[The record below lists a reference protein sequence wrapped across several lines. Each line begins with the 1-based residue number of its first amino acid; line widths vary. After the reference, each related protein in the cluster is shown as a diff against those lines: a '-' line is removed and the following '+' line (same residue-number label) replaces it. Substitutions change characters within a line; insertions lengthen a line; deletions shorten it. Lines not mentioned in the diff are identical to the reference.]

1 MYTVISNMIFTH
13 YQSNG
18 ITLTHCVLKYSYI
31 HVQIFFAVDLFTVYD
46 IQHRCVFVS
55 FEIST
60 LTELAI
66 NYLAGSDWR

>member
-18 ITLTHCVLKYSYI
+18 ITLTHCVLNI
-31 HVQIFFAVDLFTVYD
+31 HIYMYRYFSPWICLQFTTFNTDVFFF
-46 IQHRCVFVS
+46 S

-60 LTELAI
+60 LTELAK
-66 NYLAGSDWR
+66 NCLAGSDWR

>member
-31 HVQIFFAVDLFTVYD
+31 YVQMFLAVDLFTVYD

-66 NYLAGSDWR
+66 NCLTGSDWR

>member
-66 NYLAGSDWR
+66 NCFAGSDWR

>member
-66 NYLAGSDWR
+66 NCLTGSDWR

>member
-31 HVQIFFAVDLFTVYD
+31 CTNVSRRGFVYSLRHSTQMCFF
-46 IQHRCVFVS
+46 S

-66 NYLAGSDWR
+66 NCLAGSDWR

>member
-66 NYLAGSDWR
+66 NCLAGSDWR

>member
-46 IQHRCVFVS
+46 IQHRCVFFLLKS
-55 FEIST
+55 ALSPNWLF
-60 LTELAI
+60 
-66 NYLAGSDWR
+66 NCLAGSDWR

>member
-31 HVQIFFAVDLFTVYD
+31 HVQIFFAGDLFTVYD

-66 NYLAGSDWR
+66 NCLAGSDWR

>member
-18 ITLTHCVLKYSYI
+18 ITLTHCVHKYSYI

-60 LTELAI
+60 LTELAK
-66 NYLAGSDWR
+66 NCLAGSDWR

>member
-31 HVQIFFAVDLFTVYD
+31 YVQMFLAVDLITVYD
-46 IQHRCVFVS
+46 IQHRCVFLFLLKSALSPNWLKIV
-55 FEIST
+55 
-60 LTELAI
+60 
-66 NYLAGSDWR
+66 

>member
-46 IQHRCVFVS
+46 IQPRCVFFS

-66 NYLAGSDWR
+66 NCLAGSDWR

>member
-13 YQSNG
+13 IQSNG

-60 LTELAI
+60 LTELAK
-66 NYLAGSDWR
+66 NCLAGSDWR

>member
-18 ITLTHCVLKYSYI
+18 ITLTHYVLKYSYI
-31 HVQIFFAVDLFTVYD
+31 YVQMFLAVDLFTVYD

-55 FEIST
+55 FKIST
-60 LTELAI
+60 LTELAK